1 MMSDLEFPFA
11 QASEEEIIM
20 KTNSDVI
27 TSLADALANVETG
40 KDSEILLAHIQKHA
54 DLVLAY
60 SEKLIQA
67 KRMDIKAVT

>member
-1 MMSDLEFPFA
+1 MTDFDFPFSVMS
-11 QASEEEIIM
+11 QEEVIM

-27 TSLADALANVETG
+27 SSLAEALANVETG
-40 KDSEILLAHIQKHA
+40 KDSEMLLSNIQKHA
-54 DLVLAY
+54 GLVLAY

>member
-1 MMSDLEFPFA
+1 MPDFDFPFSVMS
-11 QASEEEIIM
+11 QEEVIM

-27 TSLADALANVETG
+27 SSLADALANVETE
-40 KDSEILLAHIQKHA
+40 KDSEMLLSHIQKHA
-54 DLVLAY
+54 SLVLTY